1 MIRKHMGYSHIAAAH
16 AERIQAFYQ
25 EHFNRY
31 LNFHR
36 PCAQADVEVDA
47 KGKQRRRYR
56 RYQTPLE
63 TLLVLAKPAQHLRQG
78 VTIRSLQQIARTI
91 SDTQAARQMQR
102 AKQALFLE
110 MRRSA

>member
-1 MIRKHMGYSHIAAAH
+1 MGYSHIAAPH
-16 AERIQAFYQ
+16 AERIQGFYE

-36 PCAQADVEVDA
+36 PCAQADVEVDT

-56 RYQTPLE
+56 RYQTPLQ
-63 TLLVLAKPAQHLRQG
+63 TLLALPKPTQYLRQG
-78 VTIRSLQQIARTI
+78 VTIRSLQQIARRM
-91 SDTQAARQMQR
+91 SDTQAAQQMQR
-102 AKQALFLE
+102 AKQALFPE